1 MSEKVSAM
9 NYQERRA
16 EIVRMLGECD
26 ECISASELAE
36 RFGVTRQVIVS
47 DVALLRA
54 NGQRILATRRGYR
67 MEQTPDEGELRSVL
81 CRHRSDQV
89 LDEFYAVVDNGGSV
103 ANVIVE
109 HPIYGQLCADL
120 NIASRYDAQEF
131 VRRQQSANA
140 SQLCDLTG
148 GLHIHMLRVPNEAVY
163 QRIVAEL
170 DRLGILAGGD
180 R

>member
-1 MSEKVSAM
+1 MSEKVNAM

-26 ECISASELAE
+26 GCISASELAE

-89 LDEFYAVVDNGGSV
+89 LEEFYAVVDNGGSV

>member
-1 MSEKVSAM
+1 M
-9 NYQERRA
+9 NYQERRE
-16 EIVRMLGECD
+16 EILRMLDRSEG
-26 ECISASELAE
+26 CISASNFAE

-47 DVALLRA
+47 DIALLRA
-54 NGQRILATRRGYR
+54 NGHHILATRRGYR
-67 MEQTPDEGELRSVL
+67 LERTPLEGELRNVV

-89 LDEFYAVVDNGGSV
+89 LEEFYAVVDNGGSV
-103 ANVIVE
+103 VNVIVE

-120 NIASRYDAQEF
+120 NVISRYDAQEF

-148 GLHIHMLRVPNEAVY
+148 GLNIHMLRVPNETVY
-163 QRIVAEL
+163 QRIVADL
-170 DRLGILAGGD
+170 DRLNILAEGD

>member
-1 MSEKVSAM
+1 M
-9 NYQERRA
+9 NYQNRRN
-16 EIVRMLGECD
+16 EILKLLS
-26 ECISASELAE
+26 SADGYINAADFAR
-36 RFGVTRQVIVS
+36 RFGVTRQIIVS
-47 DVALLRA
+47 DIALLRA
-54 NGQRILATRRGYR
+54 NGHPIQATRRGYR
-67 MEQTPDEGELRSVL
+67 LERSIERGLLRSVV
-81 CRHRSDQV
+81 CRHDISQV
-89 LDEFYAVVDNGGSV
+89 ADEFYTVVDNGGSV
-103 ANVIVE
+103 VNVVVE

-148 GLHIHMLRVPNEAVY
+148 GLHIHMLRVPNETVY